1 MFLLILGL
9 MFTFR
14 LPSVQKEIANK
25 FTKWIKKEYE
35 LKIQVDRITPSI
47 LGGLHCN
54 DFLLLDGNNDTLIH
68 IEKFKLQT
76 SNYSFKHISN
86 VYIQGLVLN
95 CNYKDS
101 ISGSNLFQVF
111 EPFLASQANT
121 KPLIIN
127 NLWINNASLDIRNSK
142 VIKSFRQVN
151 MYLKECL
158 LSSDI
163 DFVMSNLDFE
173 VVDGAHHEFDIGRVL
188 FSPNMNVINKFNWKS
203 GSSLLQFDL
212 MQNILSNQGHLK
224 INNFIVDHQALQGLF
239 EWPEDLKLNTNA
251 LIKTTEDTLWA
262 ENFMISTN
270 NESLFNG
277 TFEIKNWKDV
287 KSWKYSVSADT
298 LNFAS
303 KEWKW
308 ITPLYPNISQL
319 SALGDINSE
328 VSFEGTL
335 SDLNLNFFLES
346 NKGSLESDLYIYNDS
361 LGNLNYNG
369 RLNLNH
375 FNIDLFKNKFGIKEV
390 DGEINFDGKGTDI
403 LTLDTDIV
411 GNLNYANIG
420 GRVYDHIDLNGKLQ
434 PNYYR
439 GEVMVDDDD
448 IEFDFSGEI
457 DFSKDKPVM
466 DFVANVIEADLVKLK
481 LFDKDSVAKLSS
493 LIEIN
498 LKGNQWS
505 NIEGELGVHHTSLET
520 SNHHHHFND
529 IFFTSEKLKEKD
541 IISLKSD
548 FVTANLEGQIDI
560 PNIFNSLSE
569 YLNPHFPLLVGS
581 SDYIQ
586 DFEFEI
592 EFINTSDLT
601 KLIIPNFNFEQG
613 SRFYGSFRN
622 RGGGLNL
629 AIESPGFSLGKYSFN
644 NINLN
649 TLVREQDW
657 AVYLSGDKF
666 IYDDNA
672 IVKNMSLN
680 QSGSYGESNYVLNW
694 ESSDSIKFDGGLK
707 GRVNMNKS
715 SLKVVLDEGQFYFGD
730 TLWSFKD
737 SSFFDFFKGK
747 INSQLSLN
755 TVSQDVNFSFVSND
769 ITDTINLSLNH
780 FEMSNFSPW
789 LSKIN
794 SSLEGTLNGNI
805 FVLSDLSNNKFYSDI
820 ITSSL
825 KLNGSD
831 FGALNLSS
839 EYDNIKDIQLIHGQS
854 IKDDKKVIEFRGI
867 YNSLVDSNNIN
878 VLFDVSDVNLN
889 HINTYLPFLD
899 PLNGLVNG
907 NLNIYGN
914 MNEPKF
920 EGEFIAEEVFLSV
933 PYLNVDFKTTNKS
946 IIHLNNDIIELN
958 NFAFQSINRG
968 SSFGNGALN
977 GKLKHHYFSDFNLDL
992 NLELD
997 SILCLNTDAYNENTY
1012 FGKVISS
1019 GNVEFSGQPDLIS
1032 INLNGISEKGTSIYI
1047 PLDDNEIIDE
1057 FSFVHFFEHEIN
1069 NNSDSLFNLSRME
1082 NSESNLVIDMN
1093 FELNENAEVNIIF
1106 DETLGDKISAK
1117 GSGFINLGFNS
1128 LDDVYM
1134 YGDYI
1139 VDEGDYL
1146 FTLQSF
1152 LNKKFEIENGAII
1165 SWDGNPYKAKMDLN
1179 ALYRL
1184 NTNVSH
1190 LTLNPE
1196 VNRNS
1201 EVECRMLMTGDLL
1214 KPDIVF
1220 DIQIPNADDQTNRI
1234 LAEQTNT
1241 EEKNTQQ
1248 FLSLL
1253 VLNSFMSSDDYE
1265 NTDVDYL
1272 SSTVSSGAE
1281 MLNNQLYNW
1290 TSQFSNRFD
1299 LGFKYNPSLGDS
1311 LSNREFEI
1319 LLNNMKLNDRI
1330 TFNGNLGTQQRTSSF
1345 VGDFKFEY
1353 KLSDDGK
1360 FRLVTFRKLEESF
1373 QLAPDVINYTG
1384 GIGFFYTDEFK
1395 NFKDLWTRFKYM
1407 FQKKNQIVSNIK

>member
-1 MFLLILGL
+1 ML
-9 MFTFR
+9 TFR
-14 LPSVQKEIANK
+14 LSSVQVGIANK
-25 FTKWIKKEYE
+25 FTKWIEKEYE
-35 LKIQVDRITPSI
+35 LKIQVDKIIPSI

-54 DFLLLDGNNDTLIH
+54 DFLLLDGNNDTLVYIK
-68 IEKFKLQT
+68 KFKLQT
-76 SNYSFKHISN
+76 SNYNFKHIN
-86 VYIQGLVLN
+86 KVYIQGLFLN

-101 ISGSNLFQVF
+101 ISDSNIFKVF
-111 EPFLASQANT
+111 KPFLFSQANS
-121 KPLIIN
+121 KPLIID
-127 NLWINNASLDIRNSK
+127 NLWINNASLEISNTK
-142 VIKSFRQVN
+142 ETKSFREIN
-151 MYLKECL
+151 MYSKECL

-163 DFVMSNLDFE
+163 DFVLSNLDFE
-173 VVDGAHHEFDIGRVL
+173 VVDGAHHQFDVARVL
-188 FSPNMNVINKFNWKS
+188 FSPNKNVINKFNWRS
-203 GSSLLQFDL
+203 GSSLFQFDF

-224 INNFIVDHQALQGLF
+224 IYNFIVDHHALQGLF

-262 ENFMISTN
+262 ENFVISTN
-270 NESLFNG
+270 NESLING
-277 TFEIKNWKDV
+277 AFEIKNWTDV
-287 KSWKYSVSADT
+287 KTWKYSVLADS
-298 LNFAS
+298 LNLAS

-308 ITPLYPNISQL
+308 ITPFYPNISQF
-319 SALGDINSE
+319 SALGDINSQ

-335 SDLNLNFFLES
+335 SDLNLNL
-346 NKGSLESDLYIYNDS
+346 SLESDKGSLKSDIYIYKDS
-361 LGNLNYNG
+361 LDNFNYKG
-369 RLNLNH
+369 RVNLNH

-390 DGEINFDGKGTDI
+390 DGSINIDGKGIDI
-403 LTLDTDIV
+403 LNLDTDIF
-411 GNLNYANIG
+411 GNLNYVNIG
-420 GRVYDHIDLNGKLQ
+420 GRAYDNIDLNGRLQ
-434 PNYYR
+434 PNYFK
-439 GEVMVDDDD
+439 GEVMIADDD

-457 DFSKDKPVM
+457 DFSKDKPIM

-481 LFDKDSVAKLSS
+481 LFGKDSVAKLSS

-498 LKGNQWS
+498 LKGNNWS
-505 NIEGELGVHHTSLET
+505 NIEGELGVYHTSLET

-529 IFFTSEKLKEKD
+529 ILFTSEKLKEKD

-581 SDYIQ
+581 TDYIQ

-592 EFINTSDLT
+592 DFINTSDLT
-601 KLIIPNFNFEQG
+601 KLMIPNFNFEQG

-622 RGGGLNL
+622 RGVGLNL

-649 TLVREQDW
+649 TLVREKDW
-657 AVYLSGDKF
+657 SINLSGDKF

-672 IVKNMSLN
+672 IIENLSLN
-680 QSGSYGESNYVLNW
+680 QLGSYGESNYVLNW
-694 ESSDSIKFDGGLK
+694 ENSDSIKFDGGLK
-707 GRVNMNKS
+707 GSVSMNQS
-715 SLKVVLDEGQFYFGD
+715 SFKVVLDEGQFYFAD

-737 SSFFDFFKGK
+737 SSFFDYFEGK
-747 INSQLSLN
+747 INSQLSIG
-755 TVSQDVNFSFVSND
+755 TVLQDVNFSFVSHD
-769 ITDTINLSLNH
+769 YVDSINLYLNH

-794 SSLEGTLNGNI
+794 SSIKWTLNGDFFI
-805 FVLSDLSNNKFYSDI
+805 LSDSLNNKFYSDI

-825 KLNGSD
+825 KLNSSN

-839 EYDNIKDIQLIHGQS
+839 EYDNIKDIQLFQGQC
-854 IKDDKKVIEFRGI
+854 IKDDKKAIEFRGI
-867 YNSLVDSNNIN
+867 YNSSVDSNNIN
-878 VLFDVSDVNLN
+878 VSFNLNDFNLN

-899 PLNGLVNG
+899 PLNGFVKG
-907 NLNIYGN
+907 DLNIYGN

-920 EGEFIAEEVFLSV
+920 EGEFITEEVYLTV
-933 PYLNVDFKTTNKS
+933 PYLNVDFKTIGESK
-946 IIHLNNDIIELN
+946 IHLNNDIIELN
-958 NFAFQSINRG
+958 KFDFQSINKG
-968 SSFGNGALN
+968 SSFGNGSLN

-1012 FGKVISS
+1012 FGKVIST
-1019 GNVEFSGQPDLIS
+1019 GNVEFNGQADLIS
-1032 INLNGISEKGTSIYI
+1032 INFNGKSDKGTSIYI
-1047 PLDDNEIIDE
+1047 PLDDNETIDE

-1069 NNSDSLFNLSRME
+1069 NDSDSLLILSEMV
-1082 NSESNLVIDMN
+1082 NSESNLAIDMN

-1128 LDDVYM
+1128 SDDVYI

-1146 FTLQSF
+1146 FTLQNF

-1184 NTNVSH
+1184 TTNVSH

-1253 VLNSFMSSDDYE
+1253 VLNSFMSSGDYE

-1330 TFNGNLGTQQRTSSF
+1330 TFNGNIGTQQRTSSI

-1373 QLAPDVINYTG
+1373 QLAPDVTNYTG
-1384 GIGFFYTDEFK
+1384 GVGFFYTDEFK
-1395 NFKDLWTRFKYM
+1395 NFKDIWTRFKYI
-1407 FQKKNQIVSNIK
+1407 FHKKNKIVSNIK

>member
-1 MFLLILGL
+1 MLI
-9 MFTFR
+9 FQ
-14 LPSVQKEIANK
+14 LPSVHKEIAYK
-25 FTKWIKKEYE
+25 FTNWIEKEYE
-35 LKIQVDRITPSI
+35 LKIQVDKIIPSI
-47 LGGLHCN
+47 FGNLHCN
-54 DFLLLDGNNDTLIH
+54 DFSILDGNNDTLIY

-76 SNYSFKHISN
+76 SNFSFNHYNK
-86 VYIQGLVLN
+86 VYIQGLVIN

-101 ISGSNLFQVF
+101 ISNSNIFKVF
-111 EPFLASQANT
+111 EPFFASQGNS
-121 KPLIIN
+121 KPLIIDNLYVN
-127 NLWINNASLDIRNSK
+127 NSSLDIINAK
-142 VIKSFRQVN
+142 EIKSFREVN
-151 MYLKECL
+151 MYLNECL

-163 DFVMSNLDFE
+163 DFVISYLDFE
-173 VVDGAHHEFDIGRVL
+173 VVDGAHHQFDVARVL
-188 FSPNMNVINKFNWKS
+188 FSPKKNVINNFNWKS
-203 GSSLLQFDL
+203 GSSLFQFDL
-212 MQNILSNQGHLK
+212 MQNIPSKQGHLK
-224 INNFIVDHQALQGLF
+224 INNFIVDHHALQGLF

-251 LIKTTEDTLWA
+251 IIKTTEDTLWA

-270 NESLFNG
+270 NESLLNG
-277 TFEIKNWKDV
+277 TFEIKNWTDV
-287 KSWKYSVSADT
+287 KSWKYFVLVDT

-303 KEWKW
+303 QEWKW
-308 ITPLYPNISQL
+308 ITTLYPNISQL
-319 SALGDINSE
+319 STLGDINSE
-328 VSFEGTL
+328 IRFEGTL
-335 SDLNLNFFLES
+335 SDLNLNLSLES
-346 NKGSLESDLYIYNDS
+346 NKGDLESDIYIYNDS
-361 LGNLNYNG
+361 LDNLNYKG

-375 FNIDLFKNKFGIKEV
+375 FNIDLFKNKFGVREV
-390 DGEINFDGKGTDI
+390 DGQINIDGKGIDI

-411 GNLNYANIG
+411 GNLNYVDIG

-434 PNYYR
+434 PNYFK
-439 GEVMVDDDD
+439 GEVMVADDD

-466 DFVANVIEADLVKLK
+466 DFVANVIEADLVKLN
-481 LFDKDSVAKLSS
+481 LFSKDTVAKLSS

-505 NIEGELGVHHTSLET
+505 NIEGELGVYHSSLET
-520 SNHHHHFND
+520 SNHHHYFND
-529 IFFTSEKLKEKD
+529 ILFTSEKLKEKD
-541 IISLKSD
+541 VISLRSD
-548 FVTANLEGQIDI
+548 FLTANLEGQIDV
-560 PNIFNSLSE
+560 PNIFNSISE
-569 YLNPHFPLLVGS
+569 YLNPHFPLISGS
-581 SDYIQ
+581 SDFIQ

-592 EFINTSDLT
+592 DFINTSDLT
-601 KLIIPNFNFEQG
+601 KLMIPNLNFEQG

-629 AIESPGFSLGKYSFN
+629 AIESPSFSLGKYSFN

-649 TLVREQDW
+649 TIVKEKDW
-657 AVYLSGDKF
+657 AVNLSGDKF
-666 IYDDNA
+666 IYDGNA
-672 IVKNMSLN
+672 IIKNLSLN
-680 QSGSYGESNYVLNW
+680 QLGSYGESNYVLNW

-707 GRVNMNKS
+707 GSVNMNQS
-715 SLKVVLDEGQFYFGD
+715 SLKVVLDEGQFYFAD
-730 TLWSFKD
+730 TLWSLKD
-737 SSFFDFFKGK
+737 SSFFDYFKDK
-747 INSQLSLN
+747 IHSQLSIG
-755 TVSQDVNFSFVSND
+755 TVSQDFNFSFISHD
-769 ITDTINLSLNH
+769 IIDTINLSLNH

-794 SSLEGTLNGNI
+794 SSLKGTLNGNI
-805 FVLSDLSNNKFYSDI
+805 FVLSDSLNNKFYSEI
-820 ITSSL
+820 TTSSL

-839 EYDNIKDIQLIHGQS
+839 EYDNINDIHLIQGQS
-854 IKDDKKVIEFRGI
+854 IKDGKKAIEFSGI
-867 YNSLVDSNNIN
+867 YNSLVDSNNMN
-878 VLFDVSDVNLN
+878 VLFNLNDVNLN

-899 PLNGLVNG
+899 PLNGNVKG
-907 NLNIYGN
+907 NINIYGN

-920 EGEFIAEEVFLSV
+920 EGEFIAEDVYLTV
-933 PYLNVDFKTTNKS
+933 PYLNVDLKTIGESK
-946 IIHLNNDIIELN
+946 IHLNKDIIELN
-958 NFAFQSINRG
+958 NFSFQTIDKG
-968 SSFGNGALN
+968 SHFGNGALN
-977 GKLKHHYFSDFNLDL
+977 GKLKHHYFSDFDLDL

-1019 GNVEFSGQPDLIS
+1019 GNVEFNGQPDLIS
-1032 INLNGISEKGTSIYI
+1032 INFNGISDKGTSIYI
-1047 PLDDNEIIDE
+1047 PLDDNETIDE
-1057 FSFVHFFEHEIN
+1057 FSFVHFFEDEIN
-1069 NNSDSLFNLSRME
+1069 NNSDSLLILTDKV
-1082 NSESNLVIDMN
+1082 NSESNLTIDMN
-1093 FELNENAEVNIIF
+1093 FELNKNAEVNIIF

-1128 LDDVYM
+1128 SDDVYM

-1139 VDEGDYL
+1139 VSEGDYL
-1146 FTLQSF
+1146 FTLQNF
-1152 LNKKFEIENGAII
+1152 LNKKFEIENGAVI
-1165 SWDGNPYKAKMDLN
+1165 SWDGNPYKAKIDLN

-1184 NTNVSH
+1184 TTNVSH

-1196 VNRNS
+1196 VNRKS

-1220 DIQIPNADDQTNRI
+1220 DIQIPNADDQTNLI

-1253 VLNSFMSSDDYE
+1253 VLNSFMSSGDYE

-1311 LSNREFEI
+1311 LSNKEFEI

-1330 TFNGNLGTQQRTSSF
+1330 TFNGNLGTQQRTSSI

-1353 KLSDDGK
+1353 RLSDDGK

-1373 QLAPDVINYTG
+1373 QLAPDVTNYTG
-1384 GIGFFYTDEFK
+1384 GVGFFYTDEFK

-1407 FQKKNQIVSNIK
+1407 FQKKNQVISNLK